1 MSFFATLNVF
11 TESIVIIMVHCVV
24 CGEGGVGKQ

>member
-24 CGEGGVGKQ
+24 CGGHNF